1 MFRDVESALEFQ
13 VLQRDLKRLS
23 SRYCMDFTDTK
34 AWCEILRG
42 CQRSQG
48 KRIHRVGDS
57 KKGKR
62 NKLQG
67 QETLLKPI
75 FKKIGRKNSRPDPRD
90 DLGGTDVQ
98 RKAPHFC
105 CCDFCWLFH
114 WWIDLGWTWRSPS
127 LPESWAWKSSWMMSR
142 WPFCKAV
149 GGGGEFFLF
158 FPIGLNFEQRVPE
171 VKSLVPEKLQ
181 QWRAWK
187 WRDELIMSEE
197 KSFDVE
203 TKAKVGCSRWQEVGR
218 CLRWGEVFRIRL
230 KYRF

>member
-1 MFRDVESALEFQ
+1 MFRGVQSALEFHFF
-13 VLQRDLKRLS
+13 QRDLKRLS
-23 SRYCMDFTDTK
+23 SRYCMKFTDTK

-48 KRIHRVGDS
+48 KRIHRVGNS

-75 FKKIGRKNSRPDPRD
+75 FKKICRMNQGLTLEMIWGVQMYRGR
-90 DLGGTDVQ
+90 
-98 RKAPHFC
+98 HHICC

-149 GGGGEFFLF
+149 GGGSFLF
-158 FPIGLNFEQRVPE
+158 FPIG
-171 VKSLVPEKLQ
+171 
-181 QWRAWK
+181 W
-187 WRDELIMSEE
+187 
-197 KSFDVE
+197 
-203 TKAKVGCSRWQEVGR
+203 
-218 CLRWGEVFRIRL
+218 
-230 KYRF
+230 